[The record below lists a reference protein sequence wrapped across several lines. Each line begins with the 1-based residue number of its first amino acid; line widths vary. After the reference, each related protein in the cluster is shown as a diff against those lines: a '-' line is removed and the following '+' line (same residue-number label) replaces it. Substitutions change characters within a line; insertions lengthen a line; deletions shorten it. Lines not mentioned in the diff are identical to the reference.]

1 MTRGE
6 VRRFWIPQKLAYKGA
21 KGKPEGM
28 LVFEV
33 ELLDFNDR

>member
-1 MTRGE
+1 MSCPEPRT
-6 VRRFWIPQKLAYKGA
+6 PPDKGA

-28 LVFEV
+28 LVFDV